1 MVVVITEI
9 CMDKEPDCVVAY
21 SNGDYQDA
29 SAESLPVQCDPAD
42 SNNVAGDPELQ
53 SSEESSETREYEVKE
68 CTNESSVVTSSEV
81 KGAEN
86 FEKDHVVLS
95 SKNEARSDAVR
106 AKVGKKS
113 KSSVKDSSKRT
124 VQHNNR
130 TKYTVPHPF
139 SLATEKRASFGARPA
154 DDTMK
159 VSNGKPVQRSRAV
172 QQNQVT
178 PRQSLELVSRKALFP
193 YNKKSPDEEDYL
205 SVSSCTIASKQ
216 GVRSRTTPASAPVFR
231 STQRAEKRREF
242 HSKLEEKHRALE
254 EQKVQADARN
264 TEERE
269 ATIKQLRKNLKFK
282 ANPMPSFYYEG
293 PPPKVE
299 LKKIPPTRAKSPRLG
314 RRKSCG
320 DVNFFPG

>member
-9 CMDKEPDCVVAY
+9 CMDKEPEYVVAY
-21 SNGDYQDA
+21 SNGKYQDA
-29 SAESLPVQCDPAD
+29 SAESLPIQCDPSD
-42 SNNVAGDPELQ
+42 SNDNVAGDPELQ

-68 CTNESSVVTSSEV
+68 CTNESSVVTSSEA
-81 KGAEN
+81 KGGEK
-86 FEKDHVVLS
+86 FEKDQRVLS
-95 SKNEARSDAVR
+95 SKNEARSDAER
-106 AKVGKKS
+106 AKEGKKS

-154 DDTMK
+154 DDTTR

-172 QQNQVT
+172 QPNQVT
-178 PRQSLELVSRKALFP
+178 PRQSMDLVSRKALFP

-216 GVRSRTTPASAPVFR
+216 SVKSRTTPASAPVFR
-231 STQRAEKRREF
+231 STERAVKRRE
-242 HSKLEEKHRALE
+242 LDEKHRALE
-254 EQKVQADARN
+254 AQKVQADERN
-264 TEERE
+264 MEERE
-269 ATIKQLRKNLKFK
+269 ATIKQLRKNLTFK

-299 LKKIPPTRAKSPRLG
+299 LKKIPTTRAKSPRLG

-320 DVNFFPG
+320 DISFFPEG